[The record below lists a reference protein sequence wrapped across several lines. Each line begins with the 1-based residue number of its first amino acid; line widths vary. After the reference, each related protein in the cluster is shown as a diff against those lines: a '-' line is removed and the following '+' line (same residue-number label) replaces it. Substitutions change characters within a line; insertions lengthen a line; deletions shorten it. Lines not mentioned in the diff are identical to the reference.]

1 DISTGKVIRTLTGHS
16 SSVTSV
22 AFSSDGKTVASGSYD
37 NTIKIWDISTG
48 KVIRTLT
55 GHSSYVTSV
64 AFSSD
69 GKTVASGSYDNT
81 IKIWDIS
88 TGKVIRTLTGHSSS
102 VTSVAFSSD
111 GKTVASGS
119 YDNTIKIWYFDLD
132 NLLSLSCQKLKAYLI
147 THPEAL
153 EPLTFCQEQN
163 PDILLAATPFMV
175 TAGETSARNGN
186 FEDALAKFKTAKK
199 WDSKLDINP
208 EVKTD
213 SLRLEFEGRKLA
225 DKGDFD
231 GAITKFQQ
239 AKQRNVKIDFD
250 TDTDGVQNEP
260 EKVAKELV
268 SQALIKQAGEI
279 ADKGDVDG
287 AIAKLKQAQQLN
299 AKIDLDDNT
308 EGVQTNPQT
317 VAKKLVSE
325 ALVKQGKDLATQ
337 GNFDGAVAKFK
348 QAQKLDAKID
358 LDTDTP
364 GDVQTNI
371 QAVAKDFTSKG
382 FIAQGKQLA
391 RLGDINDAVA
401 KFKQAQKLKPKVDIN
416 PDIDVVENNPEKVA
430 QDFYI
435 AALIDEAEEQLKQ
448 DEYNKAQAVYK
459 KIENLKPT
467 KENLA
472 KSENSLCRQASLQ
485 GYVKNVIND
494 ACEKAVKLAPNDANI
509 RDSRG
514 LARALTGNFQGAIED
529 FQVFIE
535 STDDAETKKQREA
548 WVKDLQAGKNPFTPE
563 VLKKL

>member
-1 DISTGKVIRTLTGHS
+1 
-16 SSVTSV
+16 SV
-22 AFSSDGKTVASGSYD
+22 AFSSDGKTIASGSDD
-37 NTIKIWDISTG
+37 NTIKIWDSSIG
-48 KVIRTLT
+48 KLIRTLT
-55 GHSSYVTSV
+55 GHSQRVLSV

-69 GKTVASGSYDNT
+69 GKTIASGSD
-81 IKIWDIS
+81 
-88 TGKVIRTLTGHSSS
+88 
-102 VTSVAFSSD
+102 
-111 GKTVASGS
+111 
-119 YDNTIKIWYFDLD
+119 DNTIKIWYFDLD
-132 NLLSLSCQKLKAYLI
+132 NLLSRGCQKLKAYLI

-163 PDILLAATPFMV
+163 PDILLTATPVMV

-213 SLRLEFEGRKLA
+213 SLRLEFAGRELA
-225 DKGDFD
+225 NKDDFD
-231 GAITKFQQ
+231 GAITKFKQ
-239 AKQRNVKIDFD
+239 AKQLNAKIDFD
-250 TDTDGVQNEP
+250 TVTDGVQNDP

-268 SQALIKQAGEI
+268 SQALVQQGKEQ

-287 AIAKLKQAQQLN
+287 AIAKLKLAQQLN
-299 AKIDLDDNT
+299 AKIDLDANT
-308 EGVQTNPQT
+308 EGVQTNPQA

-358 LDTDTP
+358 LDTDTD
-364 GDVQTNI
+364 GVQTNI
-371 QAVAKDFTSKG
+371 QAVAKDLTIKG

-391 RLGDINDAVA
+391 RQGDISDAVA
-401 KFKQAQKLKPKVDIN
+401 KFKEAQKLQPQVDIN
-416 PDIDVVENNPEKVA
+416 PGIDGVQNNPEKVA

-435 AALIDEAEEQLKQ
+435 VGLIDQAKDQLKQ
-448 DEYNKAQAVYK
+448 DEYSKAQAIYK
-459 KIENLKPT
+459 RIENLKPT

-472 KSENSLCRQASLQ
+472 KSENSFCRQASLQ

-494 ACEKAVKLAPNDANI
+494 ACEKAVKLAPDDGDI

-514 LARALTGNFQGAIED
+514 LARALTGNFKGAIED
-529 FQVFIE
+529 FQVFIA
-535 STDDAETKKQREA
+535 STDDADKKKQRES
-548 WVKDLQAGKNPFTPE
+548 WVKDLQAGNNPFTPE
-563 VLKKL
+563 VLEKLQSD